1 MSGFGEQGRG
11 FGRVSRRRRHE
22 ADLFFAELMGKPR
35 GAGEAED
42 AGEDAPYDP
51 QLKALELSPSS
62 THGGTPMTSAL
73 TVAQL
78 VQIMPK
84 LGTAAADVQQRYLG
98 LTNDMFRL
106 YAIDTIESRAFFL
119 AQATIESGEYASMV
133 EADHRQAYKERERNP
148 SDPTWA
154 PSYVTPAQRAD
165 FVARGY
171 DKRDDIGRATFR
183 FIGRGPLQ
191 VTTSQGYRRGGQVM
205 NVWGQELGRR
215 GSIDDASRILHA
227 VGELSTD
234 PTLAALPPFA
244 FLLSGAH
251 FKTARPS
258 GTSVTSMDKAATSRP
273 PLSAEQFLGAS
284 AYMVGIGSF
293 AQLKTWKQ
301 SQQQLVADNM
311 NPKMV
316 VFRRALVALCG
327 TGTTGIC
334 ANPAI
339 RQPAPRITL
348 PLP

>member
-1 MSGFGEQGRG
+1 MGGFGEQSRGG
-11 FGRVSRRRRHE
+11 FGRSSSRRRRD
-22 ADLFFAELMGKPR
+22 ADLFFADLMG
-35 GAGEAED
+35 AS
-42 AGEDAPYDP
+42 AGEDEAWPEDTPYDP
-51 QLKALELSPSS
+51 RLRALELSASS
-62 THGGTPMTSAL
+62 THGGTAMASPL
-73 TVAQL
+73 NLAQL

-84 LGTAAADVQQRYLG
+84 LGTAPAAVQQRYLD

-133 EADHRQAYKERERNP
+133 EADHRQAYKERERNA
-148 SDPTWA
+148 SDPAWT
-154 PSYVTPAQRAD
+154 PSHVTAAQRAD
-165 FVARGY
+165 FVKRGY

-215 GSIDDASRILHA
+215 GSIEDSSRILHA
-227 VGELSTD
+227 VGELSGD
-234 PTLAALPPFA
+234 PTLAAIPEFA

-258 GTSVTSMDKAATSRP
+258 GTSVTSMDKSATSRV

-293 AQLKTWKQ
+293 QALKGWRQ
-301 SQQQLVADNM
+301 DQQQAVADNM
-311 NPKMV
+311 NRKMV
-316 VFRRALVALCG
+316 VFRRALQALCG
-327 TGTTGIC
+327 SGTTGVC